1 MPPPQYRTTKC
12 GYVSIF
18 QQKFEPVVT
27 MLEYSNT
34 ELLTVVSCSVLS
46 TEGFTLQISP
56 AAKCVHHTSLPL
68 NIVLYAFKLKA
79 VVTKQQTFENFSYS
93 KWQFRVSV
101 PISDCILCDL
111 CSCIWDIC
119 WVDCKGGQA
128 HFFINLPL
136 LPNTE
141 GCSDF
146 ILI

>member
-1 MPPPQYRTTKC
+1 MDDGGLAHYNAPPQYRTTKC

-68 NIVLYAFKLKA
+68 NIVLHAFKLKA
-79 VVTKQQTFENFSYS
+79 VVTNQQTFENFSYS
-93 KWQFRVSV
+93 K
-101 PISDCILCDL
+101 
-111 CSCIWDIC
+111 
-119 WVDCKGGQA
+119 
-128 HFFINLPL
+128 
-136 LPNTE
+136 
-141 GCSDF
+141 
-146 ILI
+146 